1 MSEKEFVEIIKDIK
15 DKDEEYYLEIVKSL
29 ERNKTNKLSA
39 YLSYLFLSLNFNIIV
54 SIISL
59 SDSDKLL

>member
-29 ERNKTNKLSA
+29 EKIRQ
-39 YLSYLFLSLNFNIIV
+39 
-54 SIISL
+54 IS
-59 SDSDKLL
+59 